1 MPELEERDLYEALGL
16 ESPDDSTAEQSDE
29 NEEGAKE
36 QEAAEPAEA
45 AEETDSDAAEESE
58 DQEEEGAKEQ
68 EVAEPAS
75 KEKKKEPQSDE
86 RRRQEAAARRQR
98 EIDAAVQNA
107 LAQERARQ
115 KAEDDAFFAKANLKN
130 PLKDN
135 APITNREEYLEYQKA
150 YEDQRIERELKSGKL
165 SRETIEAVVANSP
178 QMQNMEQIRRASQQ
192 AEAQRQLQAQ
202 QQLLNE
208 QLAQIKAIDPEVN
221 SILDLANDPKT
232 GQEFQNLI
240 HNNGLSFVQA
250 YVLTHQDQIASRQAA
265 SAARRTETNLRGK
278 EHLKKTGGQS
288 GTTAP
293 ISSDELQM
301 YRTLLPELK
310 TSEIEAWVAKQ
321 RNK

>member
-1 MPELEERDLYEALGL
+1 MPTFEEKDLYAALGL

-29 NEEGAKE
+29 NEAGEKE
-36 QEAAEPAEA
+36 QEPAEPAEA
-45 AEETDSDAAEESE
+45 SEENNDADESE
-58 DQEEEGAKEQ
+58 DQEEEGEKEQ

-86 RRRQEAAARRQR
+86 QRRQAAAARRQK
-98 EIDAAVQNA
+98 EIEEAVQNA

-150 YEDQRIERELKSGKL
+150 YEDQRIDRELKSGKL

-178 QMQNMEQIRRASQQ
+178 QMQNMEQIRIQSQQ

-202 QQLLNE
+202 QQLINE
-208 QLAQIKAIDPEVN
+208 QLAQIKAIDPEVE

-232 GQEFQNLI
+232 GQEFQNLV

-278 EHLKKTGGQS
+278 EHLRKTGGQS

>member
-1 MPELEERDLYEALGL
+1 MPEFEEKDLYEALGL

-29 NEEGAKE
+29 NEAGEKE
-36 QEAAEPAEA
+36 QEPAEPAEA
-45 AEETDSDAAEESE
+45 SEENDDADESE
-58 DQEEEGAKEQ
+58 DQEEEGEKEQ
-68 EVAEPAS
+68 EPAEPAS
-75 KEKKKEPQSDE
+75 KEKRKEPQSDE
-86 RRRQEAAARRQR
+86 QRRQAAAARRQK
-98 EIDAAVQNA
+98 EIEEAVQNA

-150 YEDQRIERELKSGKL
+150 YEDQRIDRELKSGKL

-178 QMQNMEQIRRASQQ
+178 QMQDMEQIRRQSQQ

-208 QLAQIKAIDPEVN
+208 QLAQIKAIDPEVE

-232 GQEFQNLI
+232 GQEFQNLV

-278 EHLKKTGGQS
+278 EHLRKTGGQS

-293 ISSDELQM
+293 ISSDELQL
-301 YRTLLPELK
+301 YRTLLPDLK
-310 TSEIEAWVAKQ
+310 TSEIEAWVARQ

>member
-1 MPELEERDLYEALGL
+1 MPTFEEKDLYEALGL

-29 NEEGAKE
+29 NEAGEKE
-36 QEAAEPAEA
+36 QEPAEPAEA
-45 AEETDSDAAEESE
+45 SEENDDADESE
-58 DQEEEGAKEQ
+58 DQEEEGENEQ

-86 RRRQEAAARRQR
+86 QRRQAAAARRQK
-98 EIDAAVQNA
+98 EIEEAVQNA

-150 YEDQRIERELKSGKL
+150 YEDQRIDRELKSGKL

-178 QMQNMEQIRRASQQ
+178 QMQDMEQIRRQSQQ

-208 QLAQIKAIDPEVN
+208 QLAQIKAIDPEVE
-221 SILDLANDPKT
+221 SILELANDPKT
-232 GQEFQNLI
+232 GQEFQNLV

-278 EHLKKTGGQS
+278 EHLRKTGGQS

-293 ISSDELQM
+293 ISSDELQL
-301 YRTLLPELK
+301 YRTLLPDLK
-310 TSEIEAWVAKQ
+310 TSEIEAWVARQ

>member
-1 MPELEERDLYEALGL
+1 MPELEEKDLYAALGL

-29 NEEGAKE
+29 NEAGEKE

-45 AEETDSDAAEESE
+45 SEENDDADESE
-58 DQEEEGAKEQ
+58 DQEEAGEKEQ

-86 RRRQEAAARRQR
+86 QRRQAAAARRQK
-98 EIDAAVQNA
+98 EIEEAVQNA

-135 APITNREEYLEYQKA
+135 APISNREEYLEYQKA
-150 YEDQRIERELKSGKL
+150 YEDQRIDRELKAGKL

-178 QMQNMEQIRRASQQ
+178 QMQDMEQIRRQSQQ

-202 QQLLNE
+202 QQLINE
-208 QLAQIKAIDPEVN
+208 QLAQIKAIDPEVE

-232 GQEFQNLI
+232 GQEFQNLV

-278 EHLKKTGGQS
+278 EHLRKTGGQS

>member
-1 MPELEERDLYEALGL
+1 MPTFEEKDLYEALGL

-29 NEEGAKE
+29 NEAGEKE
-36 QEAAEPAEA
+36 QEPAEPAEA
-45 AEETDSDAAEESE
+45 SEENDDADESE
-58 DQEEEGAKEQ
+58 DQEEEGENEQ

-86 RRRQEAAARRQR
+86 QRRQAAAARRQK
-98 EIDAAVQNA
+98 EIEEAVQNA

-150 YEDQRIERELKSGKL
+150 YEDQRIDRELKSGKL

-178 QMQNMEQIRRASQQ
+178 QMQDMEQIRRQSQQ

-208 QLAQIKAIDPEVN
+208 QLAQIKAIDPEVE

-232 GQEFQNLI
+232 GQEFQNLV

-278 EHLKKTGGQS
+278 EHLRKTGGQS

-293 ISSDELQM
+293 ISSDELQL
-301 YRTLLPELK
+301 YRTLLPDLK
-310 TSEIEAWVAKQ
+310 TSEIEAWVARQ

>member
-1 MPELEERDLYEALGL
+1 MPTFEEKDLYEALGL

-29 NEEGAKE
+29 DEAGEKE
-36 QEAAEPAEA
+36 QEPAEPAEA
-45 AEETDSDAAEESE
+45 SEENDDADESE
-58 DQEEEGAKEQ
+58 DQEEEGEKEQ

-86 RRRQEAAARRQR
+86 QRRQAAAARRQK
-98 EIDAAVQNA
+98 EIEEAVQNA

-150 YEDQRIERELKSGKL
+150 YEDQRIDRELKSGKL

-178 QMQNMEQIRRASQQ
+178 QMQDMEQIRRQSQQ

-208 QLAQIKAIDPEVN
+208 QLAQIKAIDPEVE
-221 SILDLANDPKT
+221 SILELANDPKT
-232 GQEFQNLI
+232 GQEFQNLV

-278 EHLKKTGGQS
+278 EHLRKTGGQS

-293 ISSDELQM
+293 ISSDELQL
-301 YRTLLPELK
+301 YRTLLPDLK
-310 TSEIEAWVAKQ
+310 TSEIEAWVARQ